1 MELTYLGTNMLV
13 LNQQGSILMV
23 DPHFTRPG
31 LMELLRPLQPDS
43 ERVAAGLRLAGISR
57 LDAVLLT
64 HTHYDHAMDLAAVAQ
79 ATGGMVYA
87 SESAGELL
95 RGAGLG
101 ESVFHPVEP
110 GATYRI
116 GAFHVRFH
124 PARHIPFPPPLSWLM
139 PDGGAITAPLE
150 PPAPF
155 WAYRC
160 GPVYAI
166 QVENTLIFG
175 SAGFEPGAYA
185 GLGIR
190 DVVLG
195 IGGLESK
202 TAAYLRELYRE
213 TVLAAG
219 AERVWLSHWDN
230 FSRPIGR
237 GLKHLGFSE
246 RTVQRIRALG
256 QAHGQCVSKLKFKQK
271 FLMAG
276 HP

>member
-31 LMELLRPLQPDS
+31 LMELLRPLQPDP

-64 HTHYDHAMDLAAVAQ
+64 HTHYDHAMDLAAVVQ
-79 ATGGMVYA
+79 AAGGTVYA

-95 RGAGLG
+95 RGAGLA

-110 GATYRI
+110 GATYQV

-139 PDGGAITAPLE
+139 PEDGAITVPLE

-160 GPVYAI
+160 GSSLCHPGGEYAHFR
-166 QVENTLIFG
+166 Q
-175 SAGFEPGAYA
+175 
-185 GLGIR
+185 R
-190 DVVLG
+190 
-195 IGGLESK
+195 
-202 TAAYLRELYRE
+202 
-213 TVLAAG
+213 
-219 AERVWLSHWDN
+219 
-230 FSRPIGR
+230 
-237 GLKHLGFSE
+237 
-246 RTVQRIRALG
+246 RIRARCLCRARYPGCDPRDRRAGDQNDGLSPGGIPGDRVGSGGGTGLAFALG
-256 QAHGQCVSKLKFKQK
+256 
-271 FLMAG
+271 
-276 HP
+276 